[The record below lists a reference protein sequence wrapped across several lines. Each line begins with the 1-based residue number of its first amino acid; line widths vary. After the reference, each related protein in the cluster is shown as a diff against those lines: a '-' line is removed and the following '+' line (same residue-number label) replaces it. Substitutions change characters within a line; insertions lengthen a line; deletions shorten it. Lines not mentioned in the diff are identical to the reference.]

1 MSALEL
7 FSPAGLAPFCAFLA
21 AAVLALVPSWRVG
34 AWINVAASCLCFLAA
49 CWLPWLV
56 GTGGPLLLVDRL
68 AAHLALLTAF
78 VAMTTSWFSLSYV
91 NAEIAAQRIDR
102 RRLRLYHAMYQLFVG
117 GMLLALLSNN
127 LGLTWVAIETAT
139 IAAALLVG
147 LGRTSAAMEASWKL
161 FIICGVGIVLALFG
175 TALLYL
181 AALPAVGPGLPAMN
195 WSTIIPAAG
204 RCNGPL
210 LNLGFV
216 FLLIG
221 YATTAGLVPLHAWM
235 ADTYAEGPTPASAV
249 LAGSMLNV
257 ALLVILRLRGIMAAN
272 ATAIDP
278 GPPIMA
284 LGLLSLLLAA
294 FSLWRQR
301 DVKRFFAFSTIGQ
314 SGVVAFAFGLG
325 GPAAIFAGV
334 LHMTLHTLIHAS
346 VFQCVGRAARLKG
359 GQTFADIGGLI
370 AAHRMFGLT
379 LAAGIVA
386 LAALP
391 PFGLF
396 ASEFLIV
403 ADTLRRAPLA
413 SIPLGIG
420 LVAGAWALIMRLQSL
435 CLGTPTPDRR
445 SPPNTLAPDAL
456 ALAPVWLQL
465 AIVLLLG
472 LAMPGPVVAWF
483 TAIAGAAR

>member
-1 MSALEL
+1 MSPLEL
-7 FSPAGLAPFCAFLA
+7 PSPAFLAPFTAFVA
-21 AAVLALVPSWRVG
+21 AALLALVPSWRVG
-34 AWINVAASCLCFLAA
+34 VWINVAASCLCFLAV
-49 CWLPWLV
+49 CWLPWQV
-56 GTGGPLLLVDRL
+56 GTSGPLLLVDRL

-78 VAMTTSWFSLSYV
+78 VAMTASWFSLTYV
-91 NAEIAAQRIDR
+91 RAEIAARRIDR
-102 RRLRLYHAMYQLFVG
+102 RRLRLYHAMYQVFVG

-127 LGLTWVAIETAT
+127 IGLTWMAIETAT
-139 IAAALLVG
+139 IAAALAVG
-147 LGRTSAAMEASWKL
+147 LRHAPDAETAAWKFRL
-161 FIICGVGIVLALFG
+161 ICAVGLVLALFG
-175 TALLYL
+175 SFVLYL
-181 AALPAVGPGLPAMN
+181 AALPAVGAGLPAMS
-195 WSTIIPAAG
+195 WSTIIPAAA

-221 YATTAGLVPLHAWM
+221 YATTAGLAPLHAWM
-235 ADTYAEGPTPASAV
+235 ADTYAEGPTPVSAI
-249 LAGSMLNV
+249 LTGSMLNV
-257 ALLVILRLRGIMAAN
+257 ALFVILRLRGVMAAN

-278 GPPIMA
+278 GPPLMA
-284 LGLLSLLLAA
+284 LGLLSLLLAS
-294 FSLWRQR
+294 FSLWRRR

-314 SGVVAFAFGLG
+314 SGIVAFAFGLG

-346 VFQCVGRAARLKG
+346 VFQCIGRAARLKR

-370 AAHRMFGLT
+370 ASHRMLGLT
-379 LAAGIVA
+379 LAAGILA

-403 ADTLRRAPLA
+403 AETLRRAPLA

-435 CLGTPTPDRR
+435 CLGAPTPDRG
-445 SPPNTLAPDAL
+445 LAPGALAPNAL